1 MIDARWLSFS
11 RVKVV
16 RFIGNCWR
24 GKVVPRLLRDVI
36 RVCRSWRS
44 FVIFLIIIV
53 LYVSND
59 GL

>member
-1 MIDARWLSFS
+1 M
-11 RVKVV
+11 